1 MSAGRHILIGKRTAQ
16 NRRQAMTTPAP
27 VTLPAQPP
35 PDTTFRIDPAPGSQL
50 DTLMDRHAT
59 AKARKKEAA
68 EEFDAIDAE
77 VKALTTVVVPEGTER
92 IIIGGSQAGRA
103 AMLLLWKREKRF
115 NTRRFRETYQ
125 DLYES
130 FRDWAG
136 HWEMRELGG

>member
-1 MSAGRHILIGKRTAQ
+1 MSAGRHILVSKHTT

-35 PDTTFRIDPAPGSQL
+35 EPEKAFRIDPAPGSPL
-50 DTLMDRHAT
+50 DVLMDRHSA

-92 IIIGGSQAGRA
+92 ITIGGSQSGRP
-103 AMLLLWKREKRF
+103 AMLLLWKREQRF
-115 NTRRFRETYQ
+115 NTRRFKQAYA